1 MDTAIKLESLV
12 NKPSE
17 IFLIFEEWFPETKTM
32 LMLELKDSINKIEEV
47 NIDSNENLF
56 HLAYAIMTHT

>member
-47 NIDSNENLF
+47 NIDSNEN
-56 HLAYAIMTHT
+56 